1 MWTSHILL
9 LSLIFLLFGQFCK
22 YRIQVW
28 GAVKNGNKR
37 VNSVFFPERGPWGWV
52 GEVVSVRW
60 GSMSI
65 TFSKLPSASCT
76 VCCND
81 CNRLHLCGFASTL
94 LLLLLGALPT
104 RGDPGRGLRRTRE
117 GRRVWAPA
125 KCLPVFSGAYSGGM
139 QTEITQPGEAQVQT
153 NNW

>member
-9 LSLIFLLFGQFCK
+9 LSLIFLFFGQFCK
-22 YRIQVW
+22 YKIQVW

-52 GEVVSVRW
+52 GKVVGVRW

-94 LLLLLGALPT
+94 LSFSSSPSSPSWRSPYKGRSWKRPQEDEGGAASFCACKMSPYIFL
-104 RGDPGRGLRRTRE
+104 
-117 GRRVWAPA
+117 
-125 KCLPVFSGAYSGGM
+125 S
-139 QTEITQPGEAQVQT
+139 
-153 NNW
+153 

>member
-9 LSLIFLLFGQFCK
+9 LSLIFLFFGQFCK
-22 YRIQVW
+22 YKIQVW

-37 VNSVFFPERGPWGWV
+37 VNSVFFPERGPWWWV
-52 GEVVSVRW
+52 AEVVGVRW

-94 LLLLLGALPT
+94 LLGALPT

-117 GRRVWAPA
+117 GRRVLVPA
-125 KCLPVFSGAYSGGM
+125 KCLPQSDQHKVRDRRSSIAK
-139 QTEITQPGEAQVQT
+139 
-153 NNW
+153 NLHR

>member
-28 GAVKNGNKR
+28 GSVKNGNKR

-94 LLLLLGALPT
+94 LSFSSSPFFSFLALSLQ
-104 RGDPGRGLRRTRE
+104 GEILEEASGGRGRGGE
-117 GRRVWAPA
+117 FG
-125 KCLPVFSGAYSGGM
+125 CLQNVSL
-139 QTEITQPGEAQVQT
+139 
-153 NNW
+153 